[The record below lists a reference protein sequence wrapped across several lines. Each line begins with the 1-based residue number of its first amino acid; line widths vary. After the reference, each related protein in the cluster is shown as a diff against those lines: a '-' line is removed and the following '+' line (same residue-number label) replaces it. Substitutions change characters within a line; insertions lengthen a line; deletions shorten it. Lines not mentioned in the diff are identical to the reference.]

1 MNNEEKEMCKPEVR
15 VCDDDMVCSPFRN
28 GENKKQKVR
37 RKHTKMCKEE
47 KEGNGLSREL
57 TPSDD

>member
-37 RKHTKMCKEE
+37 RKHTKCVRKKRKEM
-47 KEGNGLSREL
+47 
-57 TPSDD
+57 D